1 MHLRFFALL
10 GFIAMGSAACGF
22 HMRGAG
28 LDSTESFYVEG
39 IAYSDPLVA
48 DLTQIT
54 STAGGQ
60 ISSSLAKASA
70 IIHIHKAT
78 YSRRGM
84 SLSQF
89 GQTTMYELSYR
100 VVYDIREKSGEILIP
115 QRDLD
120 VVRQYYNSQTM
131 PLAQAQEEGV
141 MQQEMRMEAAQSL
154 LRQTI
159 NAVERTKL
167 QPQQKEQQQQ
177 QPQPQP
183 QPQKQ

>member
-1 MHLRFFALL
+1 MWSFKHLMHLRSFALL
-10 GFIAMGSAACGF
+10 GLIAIGSASCGF
-22 HMRGAG
+22 HLRGAG
-28 LDSTESFYVEG
+28 LDSTQSFYVEG
-39 IAYSDPLVA
+39 IAYSDPFVA
-48 DLTQIT
+48 DLTQVT

-60 ISSSLAKASA
+60 ITSSLANAAA
-70 IIHIHKAT
+70 IIHIHKIW
-78 YSRRGM
+78 YLRRGM

-100 VVYDIREKSGEILIP
+100 VAYDIREKSGEILIP
-115 QRDLD
+115 QRDLQ

-141 MQQEMRMEAAQSL
+141 IVQEMHMEAAQSL

-159 NAVERTKL
+159 NAVERSKL
-167 QPQQKEQQQQ
+167 K
-177 QPQPQP
+177 